1 MSFEHPWWLIALLA
15 VPALWVGVVI
25 WSRSGRKAAARY
37 ADPALLRIGPSRRV
51 SVIRLAALLSAITAI
66 AAGPIAFARP
76 TSESDRR
83 QERGSVVL
91 AIDVSK
97 SMTNTDIAPSRLQ
110 AAVSAANRF
119 LDVAPKDAAIGLVV
133 FADGAKVLIPPVT
146 DRVAARRMLTNLEV
160 REGTAIGDAIVAGLG
175 SLQASGVLNP
185 IPATAA
191 DSAGRIVLLT
201 DGDWSAGLDPKVA
214 AERARAL
221 RVPVYT
227 VLLGNDPARAGRTE
241 TPAEQ
246 LAAISTQTG
255 GIFTQSTTT
264 DDLAAVFRDLGSSL
278 ARIREV
284 RDLSVWAVLGA
295 LVLLWIAGM
304 LATLAWLLSAQRS
317 GSGNFLR
324 MS

>member
-1 MSFEHPWWLIALLA
+1 MRFEHPWWLIGLIA
-15 VPALWVGVVI
+15 VPLLWAGAVA
-25 WSRSGRKAAARY
+25 WWRSGRTAAARY

-51 SVIRLAALLSAITAI
+51 SVLHVAAILTAVTAV
-66 AAGPIAFARP
+66 AAGPVALARP
-76 TSESDRR
+76 TSEGDRR

-97 SMTNTDIAPSRLQ
+97 SMTNTDIPPSRLQ
-110 AAVSAANRF
+110 AAIAAANRF

-133 FADGAKVLIPPVT
+133 FADGAKVLTPPVT
-146 DRVAARRMLTNLEV
+146 DRVAARRLLTNLEV

-185 IPATAA
+185 VPATPA

-201 DGDWSAGLDPKVA
+201 DGDYSAGLDPQQA
-214 AERARAL
+214 AERAKAL

-227 VLLGNDPARAGRTE
+227 VLLGNDPAREGRSE
-241 TPAEQ
+241 TPAEA

-264 DDLAAVFRDLGSSL
+264 DDLSTVFKDLGSSL
-278 ARIREV
+278 ARVREV

-295 LVLLWIAGM
+295 LGLLWIAGG
-304 LATLAWLLSAQRS
+304 LATAAWLLSGRASPR
-317 GSGNFLR
+317 R
-324 MS
+324 AATRA

>member
-1 MSFEHPWWLIALLA
+1 MRFENPWWLVALVV
-15 VPALWVGVVI
+15 VPLVWVGAIV
-25 WSRSGRKAAARY
+25 WSRSGRQAAARY
-37 ADPALLRIGPSRRV
+37 ADPALLRIGPSKRV
-51 SVIRLAALLSAITAI
+51 HLLRLAAILTATCAI
-66 AAGPIAFARP
+66 AAGPIALARP

-91 AIDVSK
+91 ALDVSK

-110 AAVSAANRF
+110 AAIAAANRF

-133 FADGAKVLIPPVT
+133 FADGAKVLTPPVT
-146 DRVAARRMLTNLEV
+146 DRVAARRLLTNLEV

-185 IPATAA
+185 IPPTPAE
-191 DSAGRIVLLT
+191 SAGRIVLLT
-201 DGDWSAGLDPKVA
+201 DGDWSAGLDPQFA

-221 RVPVYT
+221 RVPIYT
-227 VLLGNDPARAGRTE
+227 VLLGNDPAREGRAE
-241 TPAEQ
+241 TPAEA

-255 GIFTQSTTT
+255 GIFTQSTTPE
-264 DDLAAVFRDLGSSL
+264 DLAAVFKDLGSSL
-278 ARIREV
+278 ARVREV

-295 LVLLWIAGM
+295 LGLLWIAGG
-304 LATLAWLLSAQRS
+304 LATIAWLLGAHPA
-317 GSGNFLR
+317 GSKGFMR